1 MAAIDIMALLP
12 RGGHEG
18 DAEHTPTRVD
28 EYSPEHLGCQSITS
42 KVVAQFGFSTGWR
55 WWG

>member
-42 KVVAQFGFSTGWR
+42 KVVAQFGFSTGER